1 MVHLIRSCR
10 YKIVYVLL
18 GKLAERNSPASSF
31 ECCGRALPSQPPQK
45 GRPVT
50 SWRKKIAI
58 LPNERETA
66 LLPNKLICTL

>member
-10 YKIVYVLL
+10 YKTIIILL

-31 ECCGRALPSQPPQK
+31 EPAPAKK

-50 SWRKKIAI
+50 WWPKKIAI
-58 LPNERETA
+58 LPKEKEIA